1 MSYYALIM
9 AGGTGTRLWPV
20 SRKVRPKQT
29 HALIDEGTLFQ
40 ESVKR
45 ILPIFDIQRIFVAT
59 SRDLLPILMGQ
70 VPDLPI
76 ENYIIEPEGKG
87 TAPCIGLAS
96 IHISIKDPNAIMTV
110 LTADHYI
117 RDVEKFRG
125 VIKGANKIAENG
137 HIVTLGMLPSYPS
150 TGYGYIKQ
158 AGKLCDVEGFS
169 VYHVDQ
175 FVEKPD
181 RDTAV
186 KMLDGN
192 YFWNSGMFIWR
203 VDRIL
208 EEFQRHM
215 PTLSNQLLQIGEGI
229 GKSEYEYI
237 LTKTWSEVDIETID
251 YGIMEKATDVVVIPL
266 NIGWSDIGSW
276 SSLANLLSK
285 DDVENV
291 VIGNHLS
298 LDTSGSFIFGDKRV
312 IATIGLRDIIIVD
325 TDDAL
330 LVCTKKT
337 DQKVRDIVNILRENK
352 LLHLI

>member
-1 MSYYALIM
+1 M

-20 SRKVRPKQT
+20 SRKDRPKQT
-29 HALIDEGTLFQ
+29 HTFFGEGTLFQ
-40 ESVKR
+40 NSVKR
-45 ILPIFDIQRIFVAT
+45 ILPIFDIQRIFIVT
-59 SRDLLPILMGQ
+59 NRDLLPTLMEQ
-70 VPDLPI
+70 VPDLPVTNFI
-76 ENYIIEPEGKG
+76 VEPEGKG

-96 IHISIKDPNAIMTV
+96 IHILNKDPNAIMIV

-117 RDVEKFRG
+117 RDVEKFRV
-125 VIKGANKIAENG
+125 VIKGATKIAHNG

-158 AGKLCDVEGFS
+158 AGKLCDVDGFS
-169 VYHVDQ
+169 VYHVDK

-181 RDTAV
+181 MDTAV
-186 KMLDGN
+186 KMLDGS

-208 EEFQRHM
+208 DEFQRHM
-215 PTLSNQLLQIGEGI
+215 PILYSQLLQISEGI
-229 GKSEYEYI
+229 EKSEYEYI
-237 LTKTWSEVDIETID
+237 LTKTWSEVDIESID

-266 NIGWSDIGSW
+266 DIGWSDIGSW
-276 SSLANLLSK
+276 SSLATLLNE
-285 DDVENV
+285 DEAGNV
-291 VIGNHLS
+291 VIGNNLS
-298 LDTSGSFIFGDKRV
+298 LDTSGSFIFGDKRF

-337 DQKVRDIVNILRENK
+337 DQKVRDIINIIRENK
-352 LLHLI
+352 LLHLV